1 MLKYGYSIFE
11 QDCFVLGEGKGVDSE
26 EGVGGGL
33 PQSAQETPLPALL
46 PHQGSSL
53 TSGGSGDIRGW
64 SGGQIRHLG
73 SQSQANIHH
82 ILVQYLKGLGHDI

>member
-1 MLKYGYSIFE
+1 MVILSLR

-33 PQSAQETPLPALL
+33 LQSAQETPLPGLL
-46 PHQGSSL
+46 PHQRSSL

-64 SGGQIRHLG
+64 IGGQNQPLG
-73 SQSQANIHH
+73 SQSQANILH
-82 ILVQYLKGLGHDI
+82 ILVAYLKGRGHDI